1 MNAGYDLTYTYGTD
15 AGKRFQLANVKDVNY
30 RTEETPSESENV
42 NNNHAYEYDANG
54 NLVYVNTSRTKKDG
68 VADEKTA
75 ERKLKW
81 DEENRLLAS
90 DDNGFVTNYWYDAD
104 GKRTV
109 KTSGE
114 SDQVYVNSEFAGGRT
129 NTAKFSLYVS
139 PYLVA
144 NQGGRY
150 TKHIYIGSQRV
161 VSKIGDFDSY
171 GSDPRR
177 IQYAGSET
185 DGLSV
190 DYKGKYTQQL
200 QVIKDNYAT
209 FAVPYNGEDNNDY
222 VDGKGFCCNDG
233 SLEAAQ
239 ARAMARAA
247 KNNFQEG
254 DAYEKM
260 QFYYHPDHLGSSSY
274 ITNLDGEVVQHI
286 EYVPFGEVFVEE
298 RNNIWN
304 TPYLFNAKEFDEETG
319 LYYYGAR
326 YYEPRVSLWIS
337 TDPMQEK
344 TSNITTYAYCIN
356 NPVAYIDRDG
366 KFSKKWMANISRTW
380 YNLWHKQKAGPIIEN
395 KDATT
400 SKFKYTYNTYSVNN
414 GEFAITSH
422 YKFDTTASQRVQD
435 IGDGISLAGYA
446 TTLSVVGAEVGVP
459 MSVIGNTISS
469 VGSAGELVLDFAN
482 GDMGDGLK
490 GVAFRLLEKGTEK
503 VLNKFL
509 PGFGK
514 KIGEEGFN
522 LGTEIID
529 QGRKLKQSGVERLTD
544 IVIEKKEQENN
555 KSQNKNE

>member
-1 MNAGYDLTYTYGTD
+1 M
-15 AGKRFQLANVKDVNY
+15 
-30 RTEETPSESENV
+30 

-68 VADEKTA
+68 MADEKTA

-104 GKRTV
+104 GERTV

-190 DYKGKYTQQL
+190 DYKQKYVQQL

-239 ARAMARAA
+239 TRALARAA

-254 DAYEKM
+254 DTYEKM
-260 QFYYHPDHLGSSSY
+260 QFFYHPDHLGSSSY
-274 ITNLDGEVVQHI
+274 ITNLEGEVVQHI
-286 EYVPFGEVFVEE
+286 EYVPFGEVFIEE

-326 YYEPRVSLWIS
+326 YYEPRLSLWMSVDPIS
-337 TDPMQEK
+337 NYDPLNSENFLDGQH
-344 TSNITTYAYCIN
+344 NGGIYNYANLNPYVYCYN
-356 NPVAYIDRDG
+356 RSTVYIDPNG
-366 KFSKKWMANISRTW
+366 KQGFSGVIFGGLIGGFTEYASIVGSKMLFDNKTFKEANKDLDLGDVASISINTGLGAASGFIDNGISRMTNW
-380 YNLWHKQKAGPIIEN
+380 IAKPTNRKIVTKLLENGIDMVGEALSQYIE
-395 KDATT
+395 T
-400 SKFKYTYNTYSVNN
+400 
-414 GEFAITSH
+414 GE
-422 YKFDTTASQRVQD
+422 
-435 IGDGISLAGYA
+435 ISISSML
-446 TTLSVVGAEVGVP
+446 VGALAEVG
-459 MSVIGNTISS
+459 
-469 VGSAGELVLDFAN
+469 
-482 GDMGDGLK
+482 MGKL
-490 GVAFRLLEKGTEK
+490 
-503 VLNKFL
+503 
-509 PGFGK
+509 
-514 KIGEEGFN
+514 IGEKYVKKA
-522 LGTEIID
+522 LGEAKNAVSAAEKRLADLSNRRYPNAKLIHKAQEDLNSAKQFYGIIK
-529 QGRKLKQSGVERLTD
+529 GLD
-544 IVIEKKEQENN
+544 IGSETAKKTVSKGASDRIE
-555 KSQNKNE
+555 